1 MTYIKVSKTKSGAT
15 SVQLAKQVFG
25 RTIILKH
32 FGSAHNQQEL
42 QELKQQAQDFIISPG
57 QLDMFTAPIDHHRI
71 RTISHKP
78 QYFEE
83 LIRHYYENKLKF
95 NKLANSI
102 LFDLIMIRI
111 YEPCSK
117 LRSVRLLNERFN
129 REYSVEPV
137 YRLVTSLGGD
147 KTSPK
152 KQLMNLLKQAHDNYY
167 GGIINILLYDVTTL
181 YFESARAGD
190 EYKVPGYSKD
200 GKHKDP
206 QILVGLLTNAEGFP
220 LGYEDF
226 LGNTFEGHT
235 LLSVLNNW
243 KQQFKGSKLR
253 VLADAG
259 MLSKI
264 NCEGL
269 NEADYEFIVGA
280 RIHSLTSN
288 LTKQVK
294 SITKRDKRTQEY
306 KYAGWRLIVQ
316 YSTKRAK
323 KDLYSIKKA
332 ITKAQAIV
340 DGKQTLK
347 RRSKFVIMDE
357 PSKTA
362 KSLNQLAIDES
373 RALAGL
379 KGYITNIAEYNETS
393 QAIIAY
399 YHELWH
405 VEKSFRMSKNDLRA
419 RPAFHHH
426 TETIKGHL
434 LIVVMAL
441 AVSKL
446 IEKEMNQSIKSMVEV
461 LANILSYQQQDQATK
476 QTWWQHPLDT
486 ENTLI
491 SKINSLTG
499 VSLNQKD

>member
-15 SVQLAKQVFG
+15 SVQLAEKALG

-42 QELKQQAQDFIISPG
+42 QKLKQQAYDFTISPG
-57 QLDMFTAPIDHHRI
+57 QLDIFVKPIDHSRI

-83 LIRHYYENKLKF
+83 LIRYYYENKLKF
-95 NKLANSI
+95 NKLVNSL

-117 LRSVRLLNERFN
+117 LRSVRLLNERFG
-129 REYSVEPV
+129 RGYSVKPV
-137 YRLVTSLGGD
+137 YRLIGSLGEGT
-147 KTSPK
+147 TSPK
-152 KQLMNLLKQAHDNYY
+152 KQLLDLLKQAHDNYY
-167 GGIINILLYDVTTL
+167 GGVINVLLYDVTTL
-181 YFESARAGD
+181 YFESARDGD

-206 QILVGLLTNAEGFP
+206 QILVGLLTNTEGFP

-226 LGNTFEGHT
+226 SGNTFEGHT
-235 LLSVLNNW
+235 LLSALNNW
-243 KQQFKGSKLR
+243 RKQFKNNKLR

-269 NEADYEFIVGA
+269 DKAGYEFIVGA
-280 RIHSLTSN
+280 RLHSLTGS

-294 SITKRDKRTQEY
+294 SMTKRDQRTQEF
-306 KYAGWRLIVQ
+306 KYVAWRLIVQ

-323 KDLYSIKKA
+323 KDLYSINKA
-332 ITKAQAIV
+332 ITKAQAII

-373 RALAGL
+373 KALAGL
-379 KGYITNIAEYNETS
+379 KGYVTNIAEYSETS
-393 QAIIAY
+393 PAIIAY
-399 YHELWH
+399 YRELWH
-405 VEKSFRMSKNDLRA
+405 VERSFRMSKNDLKA

-446 IEKEMNQSIKSMVEV
+446 IEQEMNQSIKSIVEV
-461 LANILSYQQQDQATK
+461 LTNTLSYRDHK
-476 QTWWQHPLDT
+476 KLCV
-486 ENTLI
+486 
-491 SKINSLTG
+491 NSIC
-499 VSLNQKD
+499 